1 MAPSF
6 VRSKPKCRD
15 RIEQRFVDRE
25 PSVGST
31 SRKWQLMLLRS
42 GPRKILL
49 VLHVT
54 VSVGMLGAVAAF
66 LALAIV
72 GVAGSDPQL
81 ARSVYPALALIARL
95 VILPL
100 VFASLVIG
108 AAQSLVTPW
117 GLFRHWWVVGK
128 LAVNLFVAVV
138 LLVQMPGIGFV
149 ADTVASKLPIDT
161 LFGVRMSFVIHA
173 AGGLVVLLIPLVLSV
188 YKPRGLTRY
197 GWRKQVEKG
206 TASGS

>member
-1 MAPSF
+1 
-6 VRSKPKCRD
+6 
-15 RIEQRFVDRE
+15 
-25 PSVGST
+25 
-31 SRKWQLMLLRS
+31 MLLRP

-49 VLHVT
+49 VAHVT

-81 ARSVYPALALIARL
+81 ARSVYPALVLIARL

-108 AAQSLVTPW
+108 VAQSLVTPW

-128 LAVNLFVAVV
+128 LAVDLFVAVV

-149 ADTVASKLPIDT
+149 ADTVASNLPIDT

-173 AGGLVVLLIPLVLSV
+173 AGGLVVLLIPLALSV

-197 GWRKQVEKG
+197 GWRKQVEQG
-206 TASGS
+206 TAPGS